1 MSLRVRK
8 QGLLT
13 TLQDLGRQ
21 GHGRWGVSPCGAMDP
36 LALSL
41 SNLLVGNDMGAAA
54 LEVTALGPEL
64 VFEEEATFALA
75 GADLGATLEGVGLV
89 PGRAQRARAG
99 QTLRFGAR
107 VAGARA
113 YVAVAGGL
121 GRSARSFLGSVAT
134 DMEGGL
140 GGLLG
145 GRPLRAGDELLLEPQ
160 PPFHERAVRGDWTRW
175 YQQPSDEVRFIP
187 ESSPRVSAEAQERFV
202 STRFRVSSRSNRV
215 GYRLEGPTLPV
226 VPSAL
231 QLSEPVAPGTVQLPP
246 DGRPIVLMADRQTTG
261 GYPRLGQVI
270 RADVPRL
277 AQRWLG
283 EELSFRAVTLEE
295 ARRALHEQQAWLEGA
310 VR

>member
-8 QGLLT
+8 PGLLT
-13 TLQDLGRQ
+13 TLQDPGRQ
-21 GHGRWGVSPCGAMDP
+21 GFGRWGVSPCGAMDP

-41 SNLLVGNDMGAAA
+41 ANLLVGNDVGATA
-54 LEVTALGPEL
+54 LEVTFLGPEL

-75 GADLGATLEGVGLV
+75 GAELGATLDGAPLV

-121 GRSARSFLGSVAT
+121 GRSAHAFLGSTAT
-134 DMEGGL
+134 DMEAGL
-140 GGLLG
+140 GGLG
-145 GRPLRAGDELLLEPQ
+145 GRPLRAGDELLLAPQ
-160 PPFHERAVRGDWTRW
+160 PPFQAREVRDSWARW
-175 YQQPSDEVRFIP
+175 YQQPPDEVRFIP
-187 ESSPRVSAEAQERFV
+187 EPGPRVSAEARERFV

-215 GYRLEGPTLPV
+215 GYRLEGPALPV

-246 DGRPIVLMADRQTTG
+246 NGQPIVLMADRQTTG

-270 RADVPRL
+270 RADVPKL

-295 ARRALHEQQAWLEGA
+295 ARRSLHELHAWLEGA

>member
-1 MSLRVRK
+1 MSLHVRK

-21 GHGRWGVSPCGAMDP
+21 GFGRWGVSPCGAMDP

-41 SNLLVGNDMGAAA
+41 ANLLVGNARGAVA

-75 GADLGATLEGVGLV
+75 GADLGASLDGAPLAQGL
-89 PGRAQRARAG
+89 AQRARAG

-107 VAGARA
+107 GSGARA

-121 GRSARSFLGSVAT
+121 GRSAQAFLGSAAT
-134 DMEGGL
+134 DMEAGL
-140 GGLLG
+140 GGLG
-145 GRPLRAGDELLLEPQ
+145 GRPLRAGDVLLLEPQ
-160 PPFHERAVRGDWTRW
+160 PPFQPRAVRDSWERW
-175 YQQPSDEVRFIP
+175 YQPPEEVRFIP
-187 ESSPRVSAEAQERFV
+187 EPGPRISSEAQERFV
-202 STRFRVSSRSNRV
+202 STRFRVSPRSNRV
-215 GYRLEGPTLPV
+215 GYRLEAPALPV

-246 DGRPIVLMADRQTTG
+246 DGQPIVLMADRQTTG

-270 RADVPRL
+270 RADVPKL

-283 EELSFRAVTLEE
+283 EWVSFRAVTLEE
-295 ARRALHEQQAWLEGA
+295 ARRSLREQQAWLEGA
-310 VR
+310 AR